1 MAPCP
6 CQPRGSVRVLASPPM
21 SDVPPGPPPQASPPP
36 ARPGSPL
43 PWTAWLAALTAV
55 ALAVRALLL
64 LLEPRCGLAG
74 DEASWVALG
83 TQELGRPNR
92 GLSPLRVRL
101 IFYPPLYPYFIAVLQ
116 RAFSSL
122 PAVLWVQAAVG
133 ALLVP
138 AVARAGR
145 LAFSSRVGL
154 AAAAVVALYPDFVWF
169 SVHFWSETL
178 FVVLLWWAIERVL
191 RSDAASSVGAAAA
204 GGVVWGLATLT
215 RELTLYL
222 APFAVL
228 WLLRD
233 EVRRPALR
241 LSPPVR
247 RAGAFALGLV
257 LTVLPWTVRNAVV
270 YRAFIPVSTMG
281 GSNLWQGNVPLTH
294 LEVHATLGRYQDP
307 VERDRE
313 AKRLAW
319 AAIRARQPG
328 WIFEKLREQMPE
340 FWKAGSEVLDHVIS
354 RGACRPLRPGEQM
367 ALEVAVVGPYLAVL
381 ALALVGLARARPGPA
396 PVFLLVLLAA
406 WNAAHVVAYAT
417 TRFRLPVLPVV
428 ALFAAT
434 ALAGGSEPRLPL
446 LRGRRAVLLA
456 ALVAL
461 AGLVLWPG
469 LEELAIWRALVGLP
483 PL

>member
-1 MAPCP
+1 MRSAPP
-6 CQPRGSVRVLASPPM
+6 EVA
-21 SDVPPGPPPQASPPP
+21 PP
-36 ARPGSPL
+36 ARPTPDPAAASESRVGRVL
-43 PWTAWLAALTAV
+43 WVLAVAAFAARAALV
-55 ALAVRALLL
+55 

-83 TQELGRPNR
+83 TRELGRPHR
-92 GLSPLRVRL
+92 GLSPFRVHL
-101 IFYPPLYPYFIAVLQ
+101 LFYPPLYPYFIAVLH

-122 PAVLWVQAAVG
+122 AAVAWVQAAVG

-138 AVARAGR
+138 AVGR
-145 LAFSSRVGL
+145 VGSSAFSPRVGL
-154 AAAAVVALYPDFVWF
+154 LAAVVVAFYPDFVWF

-191 RSDAASSVGAAAA
+191 RSDAASATGAAVA
-204 GGVVWGLATLT
+204 GGVLWGLATLT

-222 APFAVL
+222 APLALL
-228 WLLRD
+228 WILRG
-233 EVRRPALR
+233 EARRGTRRA
-241 LSPPVR
+241 SPGVR
-247 RAGAFALGLV
+247 RACAFALGLV
-257 LTVLPWTVRNAVV
+257 LTILPWTIRNAIVFH
-270 YRAFIPVSTMG
+270 AFIPVSTMG

-294 LEVHATLGRYQDP
+294 LEVHAALGKIEDP
-307 VERDRE
+307 VERDRQ
-313 AKRLAW
+313 ARKLAW
-319 AAIRARQPG
+319 EAIRARQPG

-417 TRFRLPVLPVV
+417 TRFRLPVLPVLFLFASAAVVGGGDFCLAPLRGSRVVLLV
-428 ALFAAT
+428 ALF
-434 ALAGGSEPRLPL
+434 
-446 LRGRRAVLLA
+446 
-456 ALVAL
+456 AL

-469 LEELAIWRALVGLP
+469 LEELALWRGLTGLP

>member
-6 CQPRGSVRVLASPPM
+6 CQPRGSARVLASPPM
-21 SDVPPGPPPQASPPP
+21 SDVPSGPPPQASPPP

-83 TQELGRPNR
+83 TQELVP
-92 GLSPLRVRL
+92 LSPLGNDVV
-101 IFYPPLYPYFIAVLQ
+101 FYPPLYPYFIAVLQ

-204 GGVVWGLATLT
+204 GGAVWGLATLT
-215 RELTLYL
+215 R
-222 APFAVL
+222 L

-233 EVRRPALR
+233 EVRHPALR
-241 LSPPVR
+241 LSPAVR

-396 PVFLLVLLAA
+396 AVFLLVLLAA

-428 ALFAAT
+428 VLFAAT
-434 ALAGGSEPRLPL
+434 ALAGGSDLRLPP
-446 LRGRRAVLLA
+446 LRGRRTVLLA

-469 LEELAIWRALVGLP
+469 LEELALWRALVGLP

>member
-1 MAPCP
+1 VPDTPSEACSPAP
-6 CQPRGSVRVLASPPM
+6 R
-21 SDVPPGPPPQASPPP
+21 PP
-36 ARPGSPL
+36 ALRFP
-43 PWTAWLAALTAV
+43 AWVLALTAA

-74 DEASWVALG
+74 DESSWVALG

-92 GLSPLRVRL
+92 GLDPFRVRL
-101 IFYPPLYPYFIAVLQ
+101 IFYPPLYPYFIAVLH

-122 PAVLWVQAAVG
+122 TAVLWVQAALG

-145 LAFSSRVGL
+145 LAFSPRVGL
-154 AAAAVVALYPDFVWF
+154 AAAAVVAFYPDFAWF
-169 SVHFWSETL
+169 SVRFWSETL

-191 RSDAASSVGAAAA
+191 QADAALSPKVAAA
-204 GGVVWGLATLT
+204 GGVLWGLATLT

-222 APFAVL
+222 APFALL
-228 WLLRD
+228 WLVRD
-233 EVRRPALR
+233 EVRRRSLR
-241 LSPPVR
+241 LSPAVR

-257 LTVLPWTVRNAVV
+257 LTLLPWTVRNAVV

-281 GSNLWQGNVPLTH
+281 ASNLWQGNVPLTH
-294 LEVHATLGRYQDP
+294 LEIHAALGRYEDP
-307 VERDRE
+307 IERDRA

-319 AAIRARQPG
+319 EAIRARQPA
-328 WIFEKLREQMPE
+328 WIFEKLREQVPE
-340 FWKAGSEVLDHVIS
+340 YWKAGSEILDHVIS
-354 RGACRPLRPGEQM
+354 RGGCRTLRPGEQW
-367 ALEVAVVGPYLAVL
+367 ALEAAVVGPYLVVL
-381 ALALVGLARARPGPA
+381 GMGLVGLARARPGA
-396 PVFLLVLLAA
+396 AAALLLVLLAA

-417 TRFRLPVLPVV
+417 TRFRLPLLPVV
-428 ALFAAT
+428 FLLA
-434 ALAGGSEPRLPL
+434 ALAAAGGKGGRLAP
-446 LRGRRAVLLA
+446 LRGGRIAFLA

-469 LEELAIWRALVGLP
+469 LEELALWRALVGLP